1 MRERSY
7 LLGNFFWLERQID
20 SIIWFGARRIYII
33 KYPTCDSERSSLM
46 EFTGINRRVF
56 IRNIYVFMDV
66 EGRDLEM
73 EFSTSLFPWF
83 RACSSDSQ
91 LLIHTEQKGLISI
104 APRIRLQEE
113 LNILKLWGVTRSHA
127 STIRA
132 ISLFIWPFQVS
143 TLDHYRKFFHRF
155 LWKA

>member
-1 MRERSY
+1 
-7 LLGNFFWLERQID
+7 
-20 SIIWFGARRIYII
+20 
-33 KYPTCDSERSSLM
+33 M

-113 LNILKLWGVTRSHA
+113 LNILKL
-127 STIRA
+127 
-132 ISLFIWPFQVS
+132 
-143 TLDHYRKFFHRF
+143 
-155 LWKA
+155 